1 MHGMHGEYSK
11 KANIRSYQTVE
22 NEKDITLVNK
32 IKREE
37 KQFG

>member
-11 KANIRSYQTVE
+11 KANIRSYQTIE
-22 NEKDITLVNK
+22 NEKDITLG
-32 IKREE
+32 EE